1 MKAFYKPLF
10 ILFTILLFVN
20 CARTG
25 RPDGGPKDEEAPL
38 FVTADPPYE
47 TVNFK
52 EKEVKIEFNEFIKLK
67 NINKQF
73 VVSPPLKN
81 PPLITPQGSASKS
94 IKIEILDTLQPNA
107 TYIFNFGNA
116 VEDNNEG
123 NKLENFKYVF
133 STGSYID
140 SLKTSGF
147 VKDAKSTKK
156 IKNIN
161 VLLYR
166 IDSSF
171 NDSIIYKKKPN
182 YITSTLD
189 STLFNFTNLHKG
201 NYLMIALKESANDYI
216 FNPVTDKIGFIKD
229 TIQLPRDSIISK
241 PIILF
246 SENLPFD
253 FKRGKEI
260 TRGKLEFGYV
270 GNVKDLKLELLS
282 KVPDSFKSVSK
293 FMIDKDTL
301 NFWHTPVD
309 LDSLNFKVTNRE
321 YIDTVTVRLRKNK
334 IDSLQISVST
344 KNTLHLRDTFF
355 VNTNN
360 PITKIDTSKIS
371 LFDKDTIAVN
381 FKTISS
387 KKENKIAILFDIKP
401 QQKYR
406 IVALPEAFTDI
417 FNVKN
422 DTLKY
427 SLTTKEIEDYG
438 RITVNVNNLKNKNV
452 IIDLL
457 SGTKQ
462 DELVERKIITSSSQI
477 VFDLLRPRKYTLRA
491 IVDENKNNK
500 WDTGDFLKKL
510 LPEKIMYHP
519 EISDYPLRANF
530 FLENINFVIE

>member
-1 MKAFYKPLF
+1 VKAFYKPLF
-10 ILFTILLFVN
+10 ILFTILLYVN

-161 VLLYR
+161 VLLYK

-282 KVPDSFKSVSK
+282 KVPDTFKSVSK

>member
-10 ILFTILLFVN
+10 ILFTILLYVN

-73 VVSPPLKN
+73 VVSPPMKN

-282 KVPDSFKSVSK
+282 KVPDTFKSVSK

-344 KNTLHLRDTFF
+344 RNTLHLRDTFF

-406 IVALPEAFTDI
+406 ILALPEAFTDI

>member
-10 ILFTILLFVN
+10 ILFTILLYVN

-282 KVPDSFKSVSK
+282 KVPDTFKSVSK

-406 IVALPEAFTDI
+406 ILALPEAFTDI

-519 EISDYPLRANF
+519 EINDYPLRANF

>member
-10 ILFTILLFVN
+10 ILFTILLYVN

-38 FVTADPPYE
+38 FVTANPPYE
-47 TVNFK
+47 TVNFN
-52 EKEVKIEFNEFIKLK
+52 EKVVKIEFNEFIKLK

-73 VVSPPLKN
+73 VVSPPMKN
-81 PPLITPQGSASKS
+81 PPLITPQGTASKS

-282 KVPDSFKSVSK
+282 KVPDTFKSVSK

-309 LDSLNFKVTNRE
+309 LDSLNFKVTNRK

-344 KNTLHLRDTFF
+344 RNTLHLRDTFF

-406 IVALPEAFTDI
+406 VLALPEAFTDI

-462 DELVERKIITSSSQI
+462 DELVERKIINSSSQI

-519 EISDYPLRANF
+519 EINDYPLRANF

>member
-10 ILFTILLFVN
+10 ILFTILLYVN

-38 FVTADPPYE
+38 FVTANPPYE
-47 TVNFK
+47 TVNFN
-52 EKEVKIEFNEFIKLK
+52 EKVVKIEFNEFIKLK

-73 VVSPPLKN
+73 VVSPPMKN
-81 PPLITPQGSASKS
+81 PPLITPQGTASKS

-156 IKNIN
+156 IENIN

-282 KVPDSFKSVSK
+282 KVPDTFKSVSK

-309 LDSLNFKVTNRE
+309 LDSLNFKVTNRK

-344 KNTLHLRDTFF
+344 RNTLHLRDTFF

-406 IVALPEAFTDI
+406 ILALPEAFTDI

-519 EISDYPLRANF
+519 EINDYPLRANF

>member
-10 ILFTILLFVN
+10 ILFTILLYVN

-38 FVTADPPYE
+38 FVTANPPYE
-47 TVNFK
+47 TVNFN
-52 EKEVKIEFNEFIKLK
+52 EKVVKIEFNEFIKLK

-73 VVSPPLKN
+73 VVSPPMKN
-81 PPLITPQGSASKS
+81 PPLITPQGTASKS

-282 KVPDSFKSVSK
+282 KVPDTFKSVSK

-309 LDSLNFKVTNRE
+309 LDSLNFKITNRE
-321 YIDTVTVRLRKNK
+321 YIDTITVRLRKNK

-371 LFDKDTIAVN
+371 LFHKDTIAVN

-406 IVALPEAFTDI
+406 ILALPEAFTDI

-462 DELVERKIITSSSQI
+462 DELVERKIINSSSQI

-519 EISDYPLRANF
+519 EINDYPLRANF

>member
-10 ILFTILLFVN
+10 ILFTILLYVN

-73 VVSPPLKN
+73 VVSPPMKN

-282 KVPDSFKSVSK
+282 KVPDTFKSVSK

-344 KNTLHLRDTFF
+344 RNTLHLRDTFF

-519 EISDYPLRANF
+519 EINDYPLRANF

>member
-10 ILFTILLFVN
+10 ILFTILLYVN

-38 FVTADPPYE
+38 FVTANPPYE
-47 TVNFK
+47 TVNFN
-52 EKEVKIEFNEFIKLK
+52 EKVVKIEFNEFIKLK

-73 VVSPPLKN
+73 VVSPPMKN
-81 PPLITPQGSASKS
+81 PPLITPQGTASKS

-156 IKNIN
+156 IENIN

-282 KVPDSFKSVSK
+282 KVPDTFKSVSK

-309 LDSLNFKVTNRE
+309 LDSLNFKVTNRK

-344 KNTLHLRDTFF
+344 RNTLHLRDTFF

-360 PITKIDTSKIS
+360 TITKIDTSKIS

-406 IVALPEAFTDI
+406 VLALPEAFTDI

-519 EISDYPLRANF
+519 EINDYPLRANF

>member
-10 ILFTILLFVN
+10 ILFTILLYVN

-38 FVTADPPYE
+38 FVTSDPPYE

-133 STGSYID
+133 STGSHID

-282 KVPDSFKSVSK
+282 KVPDTFKSVSK

-406 IVALPEAFTDI
+406 ILALPEAFTDI

-462 DELVERKIITSSSQI
+462 DELVERKIINSSSQI

-519 EISDYPLRANF
+519 EINDYPLRANF
-530 FLENINFVIE
+530 FLENNNFVIE

>member
-10 ILFTILLFVN
+10 ILFTILLYVN

-38 FVTADPPYE
+38 FVTANPPYE
-47 TVNFK
+47 TVNFN

-73 VVSPPLKN
+73 VVSPPMKN

-156 IKNIN
+156 IENIN

-282 KVPDSFKSVSK
+282 KVPDTFKSVSK

-334 IDSLQISVST
+334 IDSLQINVST
-344 KNTLHLRDTFF
+344 RNTLHLRDTFF

-406 IVALPEAFTDI
+406 ILVLPEAFTDI

-462 DELVERKIITSSSQI
+462 NELVERKIITSSSQI

-519 EISDYPLRANF
+519 EINDYPLRANF

>member
-10 ILFTILLFVN
+10 ILFTILLYVN

-38 FVTADPPYE
+38 FVTANPPYE
-47 TVNFK
+47 TVNFN
-52 EKEVKIEFNEFIKLK
+52 EKVVKIEFNEFIKLK

-73 VVSPPLKN
+73 VVSPPMKN
-81 PPLITPQGSASKS
+81 PPLITPQGTASKS

-282 KVPDSFKSVSK
+282 KVPDTFKSVSK

-301 NFWHTPVD
+301 NFWYTPVD
-309 LDSLNFKVTNRE
+309 LDSLNFKVTNRK

-344 KNTLHLRDTFF
+344 RNTLHLRDTFF

-406 IVALPEAFTDI
+406 ILALPEAFTDI

-462 DELVERKIITSSSQI
+462 DELVERKIINSSSQI

-519 EISDYPLRANF
+519 EINDYPLRANF

>member
-10 ILFTILLFVN
+10 ILFTILLYVN

-73 VVSPPLKN
+73 VVSPPMKN

-282 KVPDSFKSVSK
+282 KVPDTFKSVSK

-406 IVALPEAFTDI
+406 ILALPEAFTDI

-519 EISDYPLRANF
+519 EINDYPLRANF

>member
-10 ILFTILLFVN
+10 ILFTILLYVN

-94 IKIEILDTLQPNA
+94 IKIEILDTLQPNV

-344 KNTLHLRDTFF
+344 RNTLHLRDTFF

-360 PITKIDTSKIS
+360 PIVKIDTSKIS

>member
-10 ILFTILLFVN
+10 ILFTILLYVN

-38 FVTADPPYE
+38 FVTANPPYE
-47 TVNFK
+47 TVNFN
-52 EKEVKIEFNEFIKLK
+52 EKVVKIEFNEFIKLK

-73 VVSPPLKN
+73 VVSPPMKN

-282 KVPDSFKSVSK
+282 KVPDTFKSVSK

-309 LDSLNFKVTNRE
+309 LDSLNFKVTNRK

-344 KNTLHLRDTFF
+344 RNTLHLRDTFF

-406 IVALPEAFTDI
+406 VLALPEAFTDI

-519 EISDYPLRANF
+519 EINDYPLRANF

>member
-10 ILFTILLFVN
+10 ILFTILLYVN

-344 KNTLHLRDTFF
+344 RNTLHLRDTFF

-406 IVALPEAFTDI
+406 ILALPEAFTDI

-422 DTLKY
+422 DTLKF

-519 EISDYPLRANF
+519 EINDYPLRANF

>member
-10 ILFTILLFVN
+10 ILFTILLYVN

-38 FVTADPPYE
+38 FVTANPPYE
-47 TVNFK
+47 TVNFN
-52 EKEVKIEFNEFIKLK
+52 EKVVKIEFNEFIKLK

-73 VVSPPLKN
+73 VVSPPMKN
-81 PPLITPQGSASKS
+81 PPLITPQGTASKS

-156 IKNIN
+156 IENIN

-282 KVPDSFKSVSK
+282 KVPDTFKSVSK

-301 NFWHTPVD
+301 NFWYTPVD
-309 LDSLNFKVTNRE
+309 LDSLNFKVTNRK

-344 KNTLHLRDTFF
+344 RNTLHLRDTFF

-406 IVALPEAFTDI
+406 ILVLPEAFTDI

-462 DELVERKIITSSSQI
+462 NELVERKIITSSSQI

-519 EISDYPLRANF
+519 EINDYPLRANF

>member
-10 ILFTILLFVN
+10 ILFTILLYVN

-282 KVPDSFKSVSK
+282 KVPDTFKSVSK

>member
-10 ILFTILLFVN
+10 ILFTILLYVN

-171 NDSIIYKKKPN
+171 NDSIIYKNKPN

-360 PITKIDTSKIS
+360 PIVKIDTSKIS

-406 IVALPEAFTDI
+406 ILALPEAFTDI

>member
-10 ILFTILLFVN
+10 ILFTILLYVN

-282 KVPDSFKSVSK
+282 KVPDTFKSVSK

-344 KNTLHLRDTFF
+344 RNTLHLRDTFF

-406 IVALPEAFTDI
+406 ILALPEAFTDI

-422 DTLKY
+422 DTLKF

-519 EISDYPLRANF
+519 EINDYPLRANF

>member
-10 ILFTILLFVN
+10 ILFTILLYVN

-344 KNTLHLRDTFF
+344 RNTLHLRDTFF

-371 LFDKDTIAVN
+371 LFDKDTVAVN

-406 IVALPEAFTDI
+406 ILALPEAFTDI

>member
-10 ILFTILLFVN
+10 ILFTILLYVN

-38 FVTADPPYE
+38 FVTANPPYE
-47 TVNFK
+47 TVNFN
-52 EKEVKIEFNEFIKLK
+52 EKVVKIEFNEFIKLK

-73 VVSPPLKN
+73 VVSPPMKN
-81 PPLITPQGSASKS
+81 PPLITPQGTASKS

-156 IKNIN
+156 IENIN

-282 KVPDSFKSVSK
+282 KVPDTFKSVSK

-309 LDSLNFKVTNRE
+309 LDSLNFKVTNRK

-344 KNTLHLRDTFF
+344 RNTLHLRDTFF

-406 IVALPEAFTDI
+406 VLALPEAFTDI

-462 DELVERKIITSSSQI
+462 DELVERKIINSSSQI

-519 EISDYPLRANF
+519 EINDYPLRANF

>member
-1 MKAFYKPLF
+1 VKAFYKPLF
-10 ILFTILLFVN
+10 ILFTILLYVN

-282 KVPDSFKSVSK
+282 KVPDTFKSVSK

>member
-1 MKAFYKPLF
+1 VKAFYKPLF
-10 ILFTILLFVN
+10 ILFTILLYVN

-282 KVPDSFKSVSK
+282 KVPDTFKSVSK

-519 EISDYPLRANF
+519 EINDYPLRANF

>member
-10 ILFTILLFVN
+10 ILFTILLYVN

-38 FVTADPPYE
+38 FVTANPPYE
-47 TVNFK
+47 TVNFN
-52 EKEVKIEFNEFIKLK
+52 EKVVKIEFNEFIKLK

-73 VVSPPLKN
+73 VVSPPMKN
-81 PPLITPQGSASKS
+81 PPLITPQGTASKS

-156 IKNIN
+156 IENIN

-282 KVPDSFKSVSK
+282 KVPDTFKSVSK

-309 LDSLNFKVTNRE
+309 LDSLNFKVTNRK

-344 KNTLHLRDTFF
+344 RNTLHLRDTFF

-406 IVALPEAFTDI
+406 VLALPEAFTDI

-519 EISDYPLRANF
+519 EINDYPLRANF

>member
-10 ILFTILLFVN
+10 ILFTILLYVN

-282 KVPDSFKSVSK
+282 KVPDTFKSVSK

-371 LFDKDTIAVN
+371 LFDKDTIAIN

>member
-10 ILFTILLFVN
+10 ILFTILLYVN

-73 VVSPPLKN
+73 VVSPPMKN

>member
-10 ILFTILLFVN
+10 ILFTILLYVN

-38 FVTADPPYE
+38 FVTANPPYE

-52 EKEVKIEFNEFIKLK
+52 EKVVKIEFNEFIKLK

-73 VVSPPLKN
+73 VVSPPMKN

-156 IKNIN
+156 IENIN

-282 KVPDSFKSVSK
+282 KVPDTFKSVSK

-406 IVALPEAFTDI
+406 ILALPEAFTDI

-519 EISDYPLRANF
+519 EINDYPLRANF